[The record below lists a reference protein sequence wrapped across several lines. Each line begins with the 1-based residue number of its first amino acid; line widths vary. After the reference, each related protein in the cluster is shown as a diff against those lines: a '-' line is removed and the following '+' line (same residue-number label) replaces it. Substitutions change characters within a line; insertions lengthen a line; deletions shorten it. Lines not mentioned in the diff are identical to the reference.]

1 VLQSRPWGL
10 SDSKVKTVSRD
21 VDRKGGTTASPT
33 CGASWSTSTRGP
45 PGWSRA
51 SLACPRCGPYEMKA
65 DPELR
70 ARMEAR
76 LNDADPV
83 VVADAR
89 ALLAYLNELE
99 ALIALAQR
107 TREQTRLKG
116 EPGTGSSH

>member
-1 VLQSRPWGL
+1 VTKSEALQAAWEEWQDKPLPDTESGDDGIADLWSELVDFDSWAAGL
-10 SDSKVKTVSRD
+10 VSR
-21 VDRKGGTTASPT
+21 VAGVSAL
-33 CGASWSTSTRGP
+33 W
-45 PGWSRA
+45 
-51 SLACPRCGPYEMKA
+51 PYEMKA